1 MKKILFILFIGIT
14 FLANGQDLAFTAS
27 INKNPALQGEKIRIE
42 FSINAKGKDFRAPN
56 FKDFR
61 ILSGPNPS
69 TSSSYSFVN
78 GKSQN
83 QTTTTYSYIL
93 IAQKIGSIT
102 IGSAT
107 INAKGKQYKSNPIT
121 IEIVKNNVQKS
132 NQNKTSSSKRSIN
145 KEQLFLSATANKRKI
160 YQGEQILVT
169 YKLFTRVDLAST
181 DLKNNPA
188 LNGFWTEDIKVNN
201 KFRREIIDGIPYNVA
216 TIKKALLTAQ
226 KSGKLKVDPMEIR
239 TQVRVQNKNNRRDP
253 FDPFNMFSQYST
265 IEEVISSKP
274 ITIIVEPLPTPRP
287 TYFYGGVGDLRMNVE
302 VNNKTIKAN
311 EAINFKITIAGSGNL
326 ALLEPFDIS
335 FPPDFEVYDP
345 KIIDKT
351 FSGKIHT
358 KGKKIFE
365 YLLIPRFEGNY
376 EIPEVTYAY
385 FHPQSKNYKTI
396 RSDKISINVLKG
408 DAEESG
414 VTTIIN
420 KEDVKLLNSDIHYIK
435 TETNLKEKG
444 ILFYNSKLFWILILI
459 PFFLII
465 VLFIYLN
472 ILGRSVGDSILQ
484 KSRKA
489 TKIAQKRLKIAQKH
503 LFLKEK
509 ELFFEEIEKSL
520 WGYFADKFAVEV
532 AELSKESIHHYFRKN
547 AINEKTEKQFIGLLG
562 DCEIARYAPSSMKN
576 SKMDELLK
584 SAQEIIIEVESQKK

>member
-1 MKKILFILFIGIT
+1 MRKILFILLIGIT
-14 FLANGQDLAFTAS
+14 FLTNGQDLAFTAS
-27 INKNPALQGEKIRIE
+27 INKNPALQGERIQIE

-56 FKDFR
+56 FKNFR
-61 ILSGPNPS
+61 IISGPNPS

-78 GKSQN
+78 GKSQS
-83 QTTTTYSYIL
+83 QTTTTYSYVI
-93 IAQKIGSIT
+93 IAQKEGNLT

-107 INAKGKQYKSNPIT
+107 INVKAKQYKSNPIN
-121 IEIVKNNVQKS
+121 IEIVKDNVQKN
-132 NQNKTSSSKRSIN
+132 NQNRTLNSKRSIN
-145 KEQLFLSATANKRKI
+145 KEQLSLNATTNKRKI
-160 YQGEQILVT
+160 YQGEQIVVT

-216 TIKKALLTAQ
+216 TVKKALLTAQ
-226 KSGKLKVDPMEIR
+226 KSGKLQVDPMEIR
-239 TQVRVQNKNNRRDP
+239 TQVRVQNKSNRRDP
-253 FDPFNMFSQYST
+253 FLNMFNQYST
-265 IEEVISSKP
+265 IEKVISSKP
-274 ITIIVEPLPTPRP
+274 ITITVEPLPTPKP
-287 TYFYGGVGDLRMNVE
+287 TYFYGGVGNLKMDVE

-311 EAINFKITIAGSGNL
+311 EAINFKITISGSGNL
-326 ALLEPFDIS
+326 ALIESFDIA

-351 FSGKIHT
+351 FSTKTHT
-358 KGKKIFE
+358 SGKKTFE

-376 EIPEVTYAY
+376 EIPAISYSY
-385 FHPQSKNYKTI
+385 FHPQSKSYKTL
-396 RSDKISINVLKG
+396 RSDNISINVLKG

-414 VTTIIN
+414 LISMTN
-420 KEDVKLLNSDIHYIK
+420 KEDVKLLNSDIRYIK

-444 ILFYNSKLFWILILI
+444 VVFYNSKLFWILILT
-459 PFFLII
+459 PLFLII
-465 VLFIYLN
+465 ILFIFLK
-472 ILGRSVGDSILQ
+472 ITGRTVDDSDFQ

-489 TKIAQKRLKIAQKH
+489 TKIAQKRLKTAQKH
-503 LFLKEK
+503 LILSEK
-509 ELFFEEIEKSL
+509 ECFFEEIEKSL

-532 AELSKESIHHYFRKN
+532 SKLSKKSIHHYFRKN
-547 AINEKTEKQFIGLLG
+547 AINEKTEKQFIGLLS

-576 SKMDELLK
+576 SKMDELLE

>member
-132 NQNKTSSSKRSIN
+132 NQNKTSSSKKSIN

-253 FDPFNMFSQYST
+253 FDPFNMFNQYST

-274 ITIIVEPLPTPRP
+274 ITITVEPLPTPRP

-311 EAINFKITIAGSGNL
+311 EAINFKITISGSGNL
-326 ALLEPFDIS
+326 VLLEPFDIA
-335 FPPDFEVYDP
+335 FPPDFEIYDP

-351 FSGKIHT
+351 FSAKTHT
-358 KGKKIFE
+358 DGKKTFE
-365 YLLIPRFEGNY
+365 YLLIPRFEGSY
-376 EIPEVTYAY
+376 EIPAISYTY
-385 FHPQSKNYKTI
+385 FHPQSKSYKTI
-396 RSDKISINVLKG
+396 RSDKIPINVLKG
-408 DAEESG
+408 DAEETG
-414 VTTIIN
+414 VITIIN
-420 KEDVKLLNSDIHYIK
+420 KEDIKLLNSDIRYIK
-435 TETNLKEKG
+435 TETNLQKEG
-444 ILFYNSKLFWILILI
+444 DYFYRSNLFW
-459 PFFLII
+459 
-465 VLFIYLN
+465 VLFILPILLFVSLITYLRITN
-472 ILGRSVGDSILQ
+472 KRDKDSLFNR
-484 KSRKA
+484 SRKA
-489 TKIAQKRLKIAQKH
+489 TNIAQKRLKNAQKH
-503 LFLKEK
+503 LNMNER
-509 ELFFEEIEKSL
+509 ELFFEDIEKSL
-520 WGYFADKFAVEV
+520 WGYFADRFAVELFQ
-532 AELSKESIHHYFRKN
+532 LSKESIQHYFSKN
-547 AINEKTEKQFIGLLG
+547 RISEKTEIQFIALLN
-562 DCEIARYAPSSMKN
+562 DCELARYAPSTMQN
-576 SKMDELLK
+576 SKMEALLK

>member
-93 IAQKIGSIT
+93 IAQKIGSLT

-132 NQNKTSSSKRSIN
+132 NQNKTSSSKKSIN

-253 FDPFNMFSQYST
+253 FDPFNMFNQYST

-274 ITIIVEPLPTPRP
+274 ITITVEPLPTPRP

-311 EAINFKITIAGSGNL
+311 EAINFKITISGSGNL
-326 ALLEPFDIS
+326 VLLEPFDIA
-335 FPPDFEVYDP
+335 FPPDFEIYDP

-351 FSGKIHT
+351 FSAKTHT
-358 KGKKIFE
+358 DGKKTFE
-365 YLLIPRFEGNY
+365 YLLIPRFEGSY
-376 EIPEVTYAY
+376 EIPAISYTY
-385 FHPQSKNYKTI
+385 FHPQSKSYKTI
-396 RSDKISINVLKG
+396 RSDKIPINVLKG
-408 DAEESG
+408 DAEETG
-414 VTTIIN
+414 VITIIN
-420 KEDVKLLNSDIHYIK
+420 KEDIKLLNSDIRYIK
-435 TETNLKEKG
+435 TETNLQKEG
-444 ILFYNSKLFWILILI
+444 DYFYRSNLFW
-459 PFFLII
+459 
-465 VLFIYLN
+465 VLFILPILLFVSLITYLRITN
-472 ILGRSVGDSILQ
+472 KRDKDSLFNR
-484 KSRKA
+484 SRKA
-489 TKIAQKRLKIAQKH
+489 TNIAQKRLKNAQKH
-503 LFLKEK
+503 LNMNER
-509 ELFFEEIEKSL
+509 ELFFEDIEKSL
-520 WGYFADKFAVEV
+520 WGYFADRFAVELFQ
-532 AELSKESIHHYFRKN
+532 LSKESIQHYFSKN
-547 AINEKTEKQFIGLLG
+547 RISEKTEIQFIALLN
-562 DCEIARYAPSSMKN
+562 DCELARYAPSTMQN
-576 SKMDELLK
+576 SKMEALLK